1 MTVDYAARLAAVRS
15 RIDDAARLASR
26 SGEEIKLIAVSKY
39 ASIDQV
45 VAAYAA
51 GQRDFGENYLQ
62 DAIAKIEAVIE
73 RLGADAIEHDP
84 PRWHM
89 IGQLQSNKAA
99 RVATVFDYV
108 HALASS
114 KAARAMSR
122 ELVACGESRPVLL
135 QIHLG
140 GGEERGGL
148 APAAAHELLHEVSGL
163 GGLVVAGVMG
173 VAPLGEDPRPH
184 FCRLREIR
192 DDLRA
197 NAPASATLD
206 EISAGMSADY
216 EDAIAEGATMVRVG
230 GAIFA
235 DGPP

>member
-99 RVATVFDYV
+99 RVATP
-108 HALASS
+108 ALQPGGGADVSRAGLVLPTQDGAEPGQRAS
-114 KAARAMSR
+114 
-122 ELVACGESRPVLL
+122 LL
-135 QIHLG
+135 QARMGHQHDGGAG
-140 GGEERGGL
+140 GGHAGGFRR
-148 APAAAHELLHEVSGL
+148 V
-163 GGLVVAGVMG
+163 
-173 VAPLGEDPRPH
+173 DRT
-184 FCRLREIR
+184 
-192 DDLRA
+192 DD
-197 NAPASATLD
+197 
-206 EISAGMSADY
+206 G
-216 EDAIAEGATMVRVG
+216 
-230 GAIFA
+230 
-235 DGPP
+235 